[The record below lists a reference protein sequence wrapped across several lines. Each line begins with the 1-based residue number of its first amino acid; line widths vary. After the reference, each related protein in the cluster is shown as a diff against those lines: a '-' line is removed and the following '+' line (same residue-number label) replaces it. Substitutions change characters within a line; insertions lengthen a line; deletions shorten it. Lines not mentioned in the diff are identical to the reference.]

1 MAGNVRGTGSGL
13 FPAWGRVFRF
23 KEELASRQGRGTGPR
38 VPGRELPG
46 FCGSENPYGKQLR
59 GSPPRRGRPQK
70 GADTAG
76 SGGMAPPASGTG
88 SLPLRYCGSPVPGG
102 EAPGIQAYTRSVPGR
117 RICPLHE
124 KRRRRRAFR
133 MTDTE
138 LRHMAPAAMTGES
151 RMPQKG

>member
-46 FCGSENPYGKQLR
+46 FCGSENPYGKRLR

-102 EAPGIQAYTRSVPGR
+102 EAPGIQAYTRSVQGEGFARFMKSAAGAGR
-117 RICPLHE
+117 SE
-124 KRRRRRAFR
+124 
-133 MTDTE
+133 
-138 LRHMAPAAMTGES
+138 
-151 RMPQKG
+151 